1 MTIVNLSVA
10 ELVLMAYL
18 IHEPPE
24 FLVVH
29 EQPQFNEQGSGTSSG
44 MFVTIS

>member
-1 MTIVNLSVA
+1 MNIVNFSVA

-18 IHEPPE
+18 IHE
-24 FLVVH
+24 
-29 EQPQFNEQGSGTSSG
+29 QPQYHEQGSGTRSG